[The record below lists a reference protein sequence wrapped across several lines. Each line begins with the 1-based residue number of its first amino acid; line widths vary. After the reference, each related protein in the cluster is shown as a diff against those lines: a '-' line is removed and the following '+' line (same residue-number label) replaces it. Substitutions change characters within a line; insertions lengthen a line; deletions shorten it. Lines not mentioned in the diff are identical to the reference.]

1 MEGSNLIFLA
11 DHRLRGEQVKKGLW
25 SDPVLRRMNQML
37 TRSQNAYSE
46 GILSRSEKLT
56 MQDLIEQ
63 IKALYYEAQSIEKY
77 LLELDSD
84 L

>member
-1 MEGSNLIFLA
+1 
-11 DHRLRGEQVKKGLW
+11 
-25 SDPVLRRMNQML
+25 ML